1 MKRYPLALAAL
12 LACSALQAATVSS
25 VIYSTDNAHKKL
37 GTVTF
42 EDTAKGLQITPML
55 TGLPAG
61 VHGFH
66 IHQHGN
72 CGDAG
77 MAAGSH
83 FDPAN
88 TNSHL
93 GPQGQGHKGDLPAL
107 TVSAEGTTSGTL
119 LAPHLSTADLKGLAV
134 MVHAGGDNYSN
145 EPPLG
150 GGGARIACGVVE

>member
-12 LACSALQAATVSS
+12 LAGSALQAATMSS
-25 VIYSTDNAHKKL
+25 VIYSTDDKHTKL
-37 GTVTF
+37 GTVSF
-42 EDTAKGLQITPML
+42 EDTAKGLLITPVL
-55 TGLPAG
+55 AGLPAG

-72 CGDAG
+72 CGAAG
-77 MAAGSH
+77 MDAGSH
-83 FDPAN
+83 FDPAK
-88 TNSHL
+88 TDSHL
-93 GPQGQGHKGDLPAL
+93 GPEGQGHKGDLPAL

-119 LAPHLSTADLKGLAV
+119 LAPHLSTADVKGLAV

-150 GGGARIACGVVE
+150 GGGARIGCGVVE